1 MQHGKVINH
10 ALSKFKVHQ
19 KNYLIHD
26 LELVAVVSSLK
37 ISGHYVYG
45 VYVGVFTDHN
55 SFQYVLKQKD
65 LNLHLRSVLEFVK
78 YYDMS
83 VFYHSSKENVVVD
96 AFSRWVDSHWWW
108 LKKELVCDV
117 YRLAWLGVCLIYSE
131 DGSIIVQNGL

>member
-96 AFSRWVDSHWWW
+96 AFSR
-108 LKKELVCDV
+108 
-117 YRLAWLGVCLIYSE
+117 
-131 DGSIIVQNGL
+131 